1 MKGVRCYLG
10 LCLLLFVGAEAQAGP
25 PAQRLG
31 RAAPPPPATTT
42 ETVEAGHTNGGGGD
56 GGAVMF
62 PTGGAE
68 IPGVGDP
75 AYDTWA
81 RRFGTAVQEGCFE
94 LIATV
99 LHAVYDAA
107 AAVLTEATAA
117 AAGEAAVEQV
127 INEG

>member
-1 MKGVRCYLG
+1 MKGVRRYLG
-10 LCLLLFVGAEAQAGP
+10 FCLLLFVGAEAQAGP

-31 RAAPPPPATTT
+31 GAAPPPPATTT

-75 AYDTWA
+75 ALW
-81 RRFGTAVQEGCFE
+81 RRLRDNGGFIIIHQG
-94 LIATV
+94 
-99 LHAVYDAA
+99 DA
-107 AAVLTEATAA
+107 LRPK
-117 AAGEAAVEQV
+117 AGRSR
-127 INEG
+127 GR

>member
-1 MKGVRCYLG
+1 MKGVRRYLG

-31 RAAPPPPATTT
+31 GAAPPPPATTT

-81 RRFGTAVQEGCFE
+81 RRFASG
-94 LIATV
+94 
-99 LHAVYDAA
+99 AA
-107 AAVLTEATAA
+107 LGAHPKIESMSCIQQHGQL
-117 AAGEAAVEQV
+117 GS
-127 INEG
+127 